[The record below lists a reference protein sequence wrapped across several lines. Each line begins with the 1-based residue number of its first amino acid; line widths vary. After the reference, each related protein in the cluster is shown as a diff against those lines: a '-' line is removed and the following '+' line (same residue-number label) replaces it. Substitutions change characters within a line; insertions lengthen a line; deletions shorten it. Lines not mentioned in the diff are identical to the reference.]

1 MALEATAGKV
11 VVNHWAKM
19 EEFSAY
25 LLNDVNKKK
34 LPIYYYS
41 NNKKIIKM
49 LFWEKIKIWTALEQT
64 ATSAEK

>member
-34 LPIYYYS
+34 LFIIIL
-41 NNKKIIKM
+41 IIKK
-49 LFWEKIKIWTALEQT
+49 LLQCSSGKK
-64 ATSAEK
+64 